1 MCIFIT
7 RVKSLIMISN
17 KVYVKLR
24 VPFDALVCGKE
35 LFLDPNHL
43 IETYIDIVAEVLG
56 RPF

>member
-1 MCIFIT
+1 
-7 RVKSLIMISN
+7 MISN